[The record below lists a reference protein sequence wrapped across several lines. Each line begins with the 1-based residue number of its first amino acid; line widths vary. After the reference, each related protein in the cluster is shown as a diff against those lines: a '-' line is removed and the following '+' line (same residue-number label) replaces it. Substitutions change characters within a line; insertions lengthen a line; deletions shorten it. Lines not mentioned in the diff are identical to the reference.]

1 MVLKRIITGVALGIF
16 AAVII
21 WLGDPWFTAAVCIAA
36 ALGTFEFYRI
46 VRHEQ
51 VQPLVYPGIFFTIL
65 FVLQVHSPFPL
76 TCELLFVLIILLPLL
91 WMLFKQEKDNA
102 FINVGWTIMG
112 VLYIGWLMSFYVNI
126 RSLQNGMGW
135 AFLVLGCT
143 ALCDVFAYAVGSRL
157 GKHAL
162 LSSVSPGKTVE
173 GAVGGMAASIIFAVV
188 IGLLVNLPLNYWQLA
203 IAGVIIGSFAQIGD
217 LVESLLKRNMKAKD
231 AGNILPGHGGILD
244 RIDSHLLVAPV
255 AYFLILLITKQ
266 G

>member
-16 AAVII
+16 AGVII
-21 WLGDPWFTAAVCIAA
+21 WLGDPWFTVAVCIAA
-36 ALGTFEFYRI
+36 AFGTFEFYRI
-46 VRHEQ
+46 VRYEK
-51 VQPLVYPGIFFTIL
+51 VQPLVYPGIFFSIL
-65 FVLQVHSPFPL
+65 FALQVHSPIPH
-76 TCELLFVLIILLPLL
+76 TCELLFALIIVLPLI

-102 FINVGWTIMG
+102 FINVSWTIMG
-112 VLYIGWLMSFYVNI
+112 VLYVGWLMSFYVNI
-126 RSLQNGMGW
+126 RNLQNGVGW

-162 LSSVSPGKTVE
+162 VSSVSPGKTVE
-173 GAVGGMAASIIFAVV
+173 GAVGGLAASIIFAVIV
-188 IGLLVNLPLNYWQLA
+188 GVMFNLPLNLWQLA
-203 IAGVIIGSFAQIGD
+203 LAGLIVGFFAEIGD
-217 LVESLLKRNMKAKD
+217 LIESLLKRNMKAKD

-244 RIDSHLLVAPV
+244 RIDSHLLIAPI

>member
-16 AAVII
+16 AAAII
-21 WLGDPWFTAAVCIAA
+21 WLGDPWYTIAICIASS
-36 ALGTFEFYRI
+36 LGTFEFYRI
-46 VRHEQ
+46 VRYEK
-51 VQPLVYPGIFFTIL
+51 VQPLVYPGIFFSIL
-65 FVLQVHSPFPL
+65 FALQSHSPFPH
-76 TCELLFVLIILLPLL
+76 TCELLFALIIVLPLI

-102 FINVGWTIMG
+102 FINVAWTIMG

-126 RSLQNGMGW
+126 RNLENGMGW

-143 ALCDVFAYAVGSRL
+143 AICDVFAYAVGSRL

-162 LSSVSPGKTVE
+162 VSSVSPGKTVE
-173 GAVGGMAASIIFAVV
+173 GALGGLAASIIFAV
-188 IGLLVNLPLNYWQLA
+188 IAGAFFHLPLNYWQLA
-203 IAGVIIGSFAQIGD
+203 LAGLIIGFFAEIGD
-217 LVESLLKRNMKAKD
+217 LVESLLKRNMKTKD
-231 AGNILPGHGGILD
+231 AGNILPGHGGVLD